1 MVWVILYSSRNSF
14 VVRNCIFFHTFEKNI
29 LVTVKNWWSLTY
41 GQVYIFWTLIACDVF
56 YLKRY
61 KADRY
66 AFATFHIYI
75 ICLKCPLDIFTVK
88 KPQSQQIK
96 ISHKSSHQ
104 HITTKRWK
112 HVCAHFGN
120 LRLRTYISCAHLEIN
135 VCAHVY

>member
-1 MVWVILYSSRNSF
+1 ML
-14 VVRNCIFFHTFEKNI
+14 
-29 LVTVKNWWSLTY
+29 L
-41 GQVYIFWTLIACDVF
+41 
-56 YLKRY
+56 
-61 KADRY
+61 
-66 AFATFHIYI
+66 
-75 ICLKCPLDIFTVK
+75 LDIFTVK

-104 HITTKRWK
+104 HIITKRWK